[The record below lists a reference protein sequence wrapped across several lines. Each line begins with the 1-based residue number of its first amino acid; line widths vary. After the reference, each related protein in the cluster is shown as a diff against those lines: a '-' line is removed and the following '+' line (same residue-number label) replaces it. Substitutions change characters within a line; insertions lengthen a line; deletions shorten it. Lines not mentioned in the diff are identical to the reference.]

1 MDTFVGFGEFFK
13 KMRMK
18 TGLTLRQFCMQNDL
32 DPGNISKIER
42 GLAPPP
48 SSKKNLEKYADLL
61 KLKKNSDDWYTFFD
75 LASACSGKIP
85 PDMMDNNELVQKL
98 PLVFRTLRG
107 QSVPPDKLDELI
119 KLIRRS

>member
-61 KLKKNSDDWYTFFD
+61 KLKKKSNNCYTFFD
-75 LASACSGKIP
+75 FP
-85 PDMMDNNELVQKL
+85 
-98 PLVFRTLRG
+98 
-107 QSVPPDKLDELI
+107 
-119 KLIRRS
+119 